1 VVLEQGLY
9 IDVSPLDVEFEG
21 STLWWSMSALS
32 IEEIR
37 EELNRLMLEHVE
49 SMKKQT
55 FVGLSEEE
63 YLQQEKRLMRI
74 REVSADF
81 LAALKRSKA

>member
-1 VVLEQGLY
+1 
-9 IDVSPLDVEFEG
+9 
-21 STLWWSMSALS
+21 MSAPS
-32 IEEIR
+32 IEELR

-63 YLQQEKRLMRI
+63 YRQQEKRLMRI

-81 LAALKRSKA
+81 LAALKRSKT